1 MVENGNGEFE
11 LELRLIGPV
20 RLVRRDGTVVTPKGR
35 KAQGMLALLGVAAGY
50 RLPRSGLQDKLWS
63 DRGPEQGGASLRQE
77 LRGLRQAL
85 GDSRRCLVAEGVWI
99 GLDPARVRVSLTPAP
114 EDWGLTGSP
123 PEFCAGLDIADPEF
137 EDWIRDQRAYFA
149 DKLAAVPPP
158 APPLQTPSQAP
169 SPLVVGQPTVTVVAT
184 PGPPAPLLDPAADDG
199 HEPSPTIAVM
209 PVSVHVAEADAPGY
223 MGLLVMDVIG
233 RLTRFRR
240 IDVIAHASTA
250 ALAPLQLTPRQIGQR
265 LGVRYVT
272 QGALM
277 IGRRRMRLTFDLID
291 AMSERVLWSQA
302 FNRDFEDIFDVEEEI
317 VTEIASGIMVE
328 IDRQERARVRARD
341 PDSLDAYELCLRG
354 LDEMLR
360 LDRSGCDTALDLFM
374 RAESREHGYA
384 RALSGISRAHGFYW
398 KYRWTQRREEALVRA
413 DDFALQ
419 AVEADTND
427 AGANAALG
435 WVALY
440 SRLHDRSLA
449 AYTRAMELN
458 PSDADILAEYAD
470 ALQHSGSPNEA
481 IPLFQR
487 AIRLNPQMSDI
498 YKKDLSGAYLKAGQ
512 YDEVI
517 RTVRGMRRWQIADL
531 TLVAGL
537 VLAGQEGPA
546 REVAQSVRRSRPDFS
561 AETWTTMIPDL
572 HHEDTAQFL
581 EALKRAGL

>member
-1 MVENGNGEFE
+1 MVENGNGEHE

-35 KAQGMLALLGVAAGY
+35 KAQGLLALLGVAAGY
-50 RLPRSGLQDKLWS
+50 RLPRSALQDKLWS

-85 GDSRRCLVAEGVWI
+85 GDARRCLVTEGVWV
-99 GLDPARVRVSLTPAP
+99 GLDPACIRVSLTPAP

-149 DKLAAVPPP
+149 DKLAASPPP
-158 APPLQTPSQAP
+158 APPVAP
-169 SPLVVGQPTVTVVAT
+169 PPAAVAA
-184 PGPPAPLLDPAADDG
+184 PPAPPAPLAEAPRAEL

-209 PVSVHVAEADAPGY
+209 PVTVHAIESDSPGY

-250 ALAPLQLTPRQIGQR
+250 ALAPLHLTPRQIGER

-277 IGRRRMRLTFDLID
+277 VGRRRMRLTFDLID
-291 AMSERVLWSQA
+291 ATTERVLWSQD

-317 VTEIASGIMVE
+317 VTEIAAGIMVE

-341 PDSLDAYELCLRG
+341 PNSLDAYGLCLRG

-360 LDRSGCDTALDLFM
+360 LDRAGCDSALALFT
-374 RAESREHGYA
+374 RAEERERRYA

-398 KYRWTQRREEALVRA
+398 KYRWTDAREEALERA
-413 DDFALQ
+413 DEFALQ
-419 AVEADTND
+419 AVESDVND

-440 SRLHDRSLA
+440 RRHHHRSLA
-449 AYTRAMELN
+449 AYKYAMQLN

-470 ALQHSGSPNEA
+470 ALSHSGANSEA
-481 IPLFQR
+481 IPIFRR

-498 YKKDLSGAYLKAGQ
+498 YSKDLAYTFLKAEL
-512 YDEVI
+512 YEDAI
-517 RTVRGMRRWQIADL
+517 RTIESMRRPQIADIVL
-531 TLVAGL
+531 TASLA
-537 VLAGQEGPA
+537 LAGRDEAA
-546 REVAQSVRRSRPDFS
+546 RRAAEAVRRAHPGFS
-561 AETWTTMIPDL
+561 PEAWITMVPDL
-572 HHEDTAQFL
+572 NPEETARYL
-581 EALKRAGL
+581 EGMKRAGL